1 MAAFIYLQNMGLGAG
16 VVLRRRGTGNNTL
29 RWLTAMVIA
38 LVLLAAV
45 STPKRRHHQRVWA
58 QALMLAPQI
67 VVLDPGHGGIDTG
80 AAGQRGVTE
89 KEVTLPVCL
98 YLKEYL
104 SLSGARVL
112 LTRQDDNE
120 LSEDFYEDLRLRV
133 DLVKQSRATLFLS
146 IHGNS
151 FPGPGE
157 YGAQTFFDEN
167 HGESERLARCIQAEL
182 KKLEPLGENY
192 REIERGDF
200 YVLRNSPAP
209 AALVEIGFLSNP
221 QEERLLA
228 DPAYQKQLAWQVFT
242 GLVAFWRG
250 EGVPDQSLT
259 PVSQQSTIGTR

>member
-1 MAAFIYLQNMGLGAG
+1 VFNSS
-16 VVLRRRGTGNNTL
+16 GNKTL
-29 RWLTAMVIA
+29 RWLTAMVMA

-45 STPKRRHHQRVWA
+45 STPKRCEYQRVWA

-80 AAGQRGVTE
+80 AAGPGGITE
-89 KEVTLPVCL
+89 KDITLPVCQ

-112 LTRQDDNE
+112 LTRPDDKE
-120 LSEDFYEDLRLRV
+120 LSEDFEEDLRLRV
-133 DLVKQSRATLFLS
+133 DLIKRSQATLFLS

-151 FPGPGE
+151 FPAPSE
-157 YGAQTFFDEN
+157 YGAQTFFCDN
-167 HGESERLARCIQAEL
+167 HNESERLARCIQAEL

-192 REIERGDF
+192 REAQSGDF
-200 YVLRNSPAP
+200 YVLRNSPVP

-221 QEERLLA
+221 EEERLLA
-228 DPAYQKQLAWQVFT
+228 DPSYQKQLAWRIFA

-250 EGVPDQSLT
+250 EGISDQSLT
-259 PVSQQSTIGTR
+259 PVSLKSTIGAR